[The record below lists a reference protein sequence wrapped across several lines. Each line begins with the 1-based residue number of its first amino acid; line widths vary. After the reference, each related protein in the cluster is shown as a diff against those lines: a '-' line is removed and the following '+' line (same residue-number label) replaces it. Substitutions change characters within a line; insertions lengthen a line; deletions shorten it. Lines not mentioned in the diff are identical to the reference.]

1 MPWFTGL
8 VRWNAPRGGSVAYNG
23 NRMQVTISGGTGFIG
38 RRILDQL
45 LPAGARVNLLTRR
58 LRPGLP
64 EGAVPYLWD
73 PAKEAAPVES
83 LAGSDA
89 VIHLMGEPV
98 AQCWT
103 PEIKRR
109 IRESRVLST
118 RNLVDAIAASEAR
131 PQMLISASAVGY
143 YGSRG
148 GEWLD
153 ERSAPGEDFLAEVC
167 REWEAEALRAA
178 ELGLR
183 VLRLRI
189 GMVLGTEG
197 GALARM
203 LPPFRFGAG
212 GRIGS
217 GEQWMSWIHAGD
229 LTGMMLFALRYPH
242 IEGVWNAVSPNPV
255 TNAEF
260 AQTLARILKRPAVM
274 PVPEFIL
281 KLLFGEGMSVM
292 VASQRVKPAAAE
304 EAGYR
309 FQYGGLH
316 AALRHLLKS

>member
-1 MPWFTGL
+1 MPGQTPPAWGTSEG
-8 VRWNAPRGGSVAYNG
+8 WGSLAYND

-38 RRILDQL
+38 GRVIAQL
-45 LPAGARVNLLTRR
+45 LPAGVRVNLLTRQ
-58 LRPGLP
+58 LRAGLP
-64 EGAVPYLWD
+64 QGVAPYLWD
-73 PAKEAAPVES
+73 PAREAAPAES
-83 LAGSDA
+83 LAGSEA
-89 VIHLMGEPV
+89 VIHLMGESV

-131 PQMLISASAVGY
+131 PPMLISASAVGY
-143 YGSRG
+143 YGARG
-148 GEWLD
+148 DEWLD
-153 ERSAPGEDFLAEVC
+153 EKSAPGKDFLAEVC
-167 REWEAEALRAA
+167 QEWETEAMRAS
-178 ELGLR
+178 EFGVR

-189 GMVLGTEG
+189 GMVLGAEG

-203 LPPFRFGAG
+203 LPPFRFGVG

-217 GEQWMSWIHAGD
+217 GEQWMSWIHASD
-229 LTGMMLFALRYPH
+229 LVGMMLFALRYPH

-260 AQTLARILKRPAVM
+260 TQTLARILKRPALM
-274 PVPEFIL
+274 PVPEFAL
-281 KLLFGEGMSVM
+281 KLLFGEGRSVM
-292 VASQRVKPAAAE
+292 LASQRVKPAAAE

-316 AALRHLLKS
+316 AALRHLLRT